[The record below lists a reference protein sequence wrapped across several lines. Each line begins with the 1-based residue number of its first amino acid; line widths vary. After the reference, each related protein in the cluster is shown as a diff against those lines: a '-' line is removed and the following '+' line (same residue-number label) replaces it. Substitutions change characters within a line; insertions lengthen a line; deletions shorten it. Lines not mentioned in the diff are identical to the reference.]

1 MFGHDGLMGSNGPI
15 GVGACFATKK
25 PTIVFLGDAAVE
37 EGVFSETVNFCAQR
51 QLPVLFICENNFYS
65 VYSPLEVRQPKKRS
79 IAKMVNSMGIPSY
92 EGDGNDAL
100 AIYKDIKNL
109 LAKIRDKGGPAFIEY
124 ETYRWREHCGPNYDN
139 DIGYRTEEEFLG
151 WKKKDP
157 IPRMRDSLIE
167 KNLFSENEILK
178 IQKLVKEEVSEAFN
192 FAINSPFP
200 DPKEAYESEYAK

>member
-1 MFGHDGLMGSNGPI
+1 
-15 GVGACFATKK
+15 
-25 PTIVFLGDAAVE
+25 
-37 EGVFSETVNFCAQR
+37 
-51 QLPVLFICENNFYS
+51 
-65 VYSPLEVRQPKKRS
+65 
-79 IAKMVNSMGIPSY
+79 MGIPSY